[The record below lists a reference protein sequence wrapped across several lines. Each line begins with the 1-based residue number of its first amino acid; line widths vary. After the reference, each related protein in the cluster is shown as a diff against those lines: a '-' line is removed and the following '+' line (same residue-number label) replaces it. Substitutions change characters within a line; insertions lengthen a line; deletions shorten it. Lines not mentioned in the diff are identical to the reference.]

1 MSRKQ
6 SFSLPEDLLV
16 ENDTSANISECDHE
30 SSDEFNDEFLLEKD
44 EFSIEG
50 KF

>member
-30 SSDEFNDEFLLEKD
+30 SSDEFLLEKD